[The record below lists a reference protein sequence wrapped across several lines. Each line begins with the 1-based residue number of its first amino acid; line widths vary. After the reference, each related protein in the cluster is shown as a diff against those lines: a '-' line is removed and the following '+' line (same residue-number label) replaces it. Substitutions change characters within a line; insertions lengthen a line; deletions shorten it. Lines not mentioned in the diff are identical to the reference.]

1 MSVRHDWGGELPLPS
16 KEIFISISLTF
27 LIRQSSSI
35 MLNLESGI
43 FRLWQQAVLSFNV
56 VQIHDSILV
65 ANHVDVGILYI

>member
-1 MSVRHDWGGELPLPS
+1 M
-16 KEIFISISLTF
+16 
-27 LIRQSSSI
+27 LI
-35 MLNLESGI
+35 LESGI